1 MHKCN
6 LVIAEAVAYTKA
18 IQKEKEEVREMK
30 KLLPKKTSTVEV
42 STFMAMY
49 ITTSLLVYLV
59 T

>member
-1 MHKCN
+1 LHKFN

-18 IQKEKEEVREMK
+18 IQKEKEAREMK